1 MSNGEDIP
9 ITYGEQLS
17 SNGQNQPGRTPEQET
32 ISSDMSALLEE
43 TLLLYSPINNKR
55 NVPAS
60 KVETSYRPVRKETLN
75 HKNAND
81 RRATSNRTL
90 FRSRKNEHIS
100 GSLSQ
105 VGLSLIILYFVTPL
119 SMTSLTLNNP

>member
-17 SNGQNQPGRTPEQET
+17 SNGQNQPGRTPEPET

-43 TLLLYSPINNKR
+43 TLLLYSPINNKS

-75 HKNAND
+75 HKNEHD
-81 RRATSNRTL
+81 RSVPSLASSSSTGDVLLVEWGEDGESSDGEDNP
-90 FRSRKNEHIS
+90 RSERGRQRK
-100 GSLSQ
+100 GSSDK
-105 VGLSLIILYFVTPL
+105 
-119 SMTSLTLNNP
+119 